1 MAKGSILI
9 VTRHYPPAISGGA
22 RRPSL
27 LAAGL
32 RERGWTV
39 AVASPQAPEG
49 ETGWIETPHPAGARG
64 EAAAAGEPAKPSL
77 TENLKSVARRWLY
90 WPDNDMRWALAAAD
104 AAKRAGAAPD
114 WIVTTSPPESAHLAG
129 RLLQKSTGARWLA
142 EMRDSWIDDPLRAEL
157 RKSALRRALERRM
170 ARALLSKADHIVA
183 VSGAIA
189 AEIEGFALRPAPPVT
204 TVGHFARYAPG
215 GERHSFDGPG
225 PHFVHAGQFSLSHA
239 ERRLELLL
247 AAFEPAARAMPEAK
261 LHLIGRLT
269 PEEQAAAAASP
280 LAAQIVRHGNL
291 PYAQALAMQQSAN
304 GLILFQQGTAA
315 LPGKLS
321 EYLLTAAPILVVGD
335 GPWRARLADIPHWPL
350 ERAAEALAAP
360 RRAPSDLMGEALD
373 RYEEIF
379 AGASREPGGRAS

>member
-39 AVASPQAPEG
+39 TVASPQAPEG
-49 ETGWIETPHPAGARG
+49 EIGWIKTPHPAGARG
-64 EAAAAGEPAKPSL
+64 EAAAAAGPAAPSL
-77 TENLKSVARRWLY
+77 FEKIKSIARRWLY
-90 WPDNDMRWALAAAD
+90 WPDADMRWALAAAE
-104 AAKRAGAAPD
+104 AVKRAGAAPD

-129 RLLQKSTGARWLA
+129 RLIRKQTGARWLA
-142 EMRDSWIDDPLRAEL
+142 EMRDSWIDDPLREEL
-157 RKSALRRALERRM
+157 RDSALRRTIERRM

-183 VSGAIA
+183 VSDAIA
-189 AEIEGFALRPAPPVT
+189 AEVEALRLRPAPPVAT
-204 TVGHFARYAPG
+204 IGHFARDSAD
-215 GERHSFDGPG
+215 GERYVFAGPG
-225 PHFVHAGQFSLSHA
+225 PHFVHTGQFSLSHA
-239 ERRLELLL
+239 ERRLDLLL
-247 AAFEPAARAMPEAK
+247 EGFAPVARALPEAR

-269 PEEQAAAAASP
+269 PEEQARASSSP

-291 PYAQALAMQQSAN
+291 PYAQTLAMQQSAD

-321 EYLLTAAPILVVGD
+321 EYLLMTAPILVVGD
-335 GPWRARLADIPHWPL
+335 GPWRARLTDISHWPL
-350 ERAAEALAAP
+350 ERAQEALAAP
-360 RRAPSDLMGEALD
+360 RRAPTDHMTAALD
-373 RYEEIF
+373 RYEAIF
-379 AGASREPGGRAS
+379 VSALQKPNER